1 MQITDLN
8 NSLLQAMT
16 TGEGKKQSSAS
27 ESFADMI
34 KTASAKPEA
43 KTQAAGKGDITVDY
57 QQQTSSVEVKTA
69 DKNANRSTN
78 ADEQKSKTTE
88 KPAKNQSKTKSD
100 NTKAKTD
107 DTVAPEDK
115 TTQPQS
121 SETVPVENADET
133 VVAPVVDENADMTQ
147 EAVMPM
153 AGYVAMPVLEVE
165 PVAVAV
171 EAESAAPVVAAEENI
186 MPQVMENPQPA
197 EPTAPTLTPIVAD
210 ENVEQ
215 PQVMVQENVPVEAE
229 VVAEPAVAKQVL
241 PADNQVEAQP
251 EEIIAAQE
259 EKIAELL
266 PEDTAIAVK
275 VSVKEDKVTDSL
287 TDKVTVPLFD
297 EVAEAEPAAVQDDMP
312 EVQPEVKTEPQKA
325 ETPVQPQAA
334 VLNVAEDASGGEIEV
349 QTEVAAPRA
358 ENAALSSSQVFAAGE
373 GARSVN
379 AANQNTAADTSF
391 KDVYDKGLTREVAEQ
406 IKVNITQSAI
416 KGVDKIEIQLKP
428 AELGHL
434 EIKMQISK
442 DGRLQAHIVASDA
455 NTMELLQKDLSAL
468 KQAFDNAGFQTE
480 DGSFSFSY
488 RGDEQN
494 NNERERLRTFI
505 GEVIAQDVAEE
516 TAANDYIGADG
527 VNIRV

>member
-8 NSLLQAMT
+8 SSLLKAMT

-34 KTASAKPEA
+34 KTASAKPKVESV
-43 KTQAAGKGDITVDY
+43 TAGKDDVAADY

-69 DKNANRSTN
+69 DKTANRSAS
-78 ADEQKSKTTE
+78 ADEAKSEPKE
-88 KPAKNQSKTKSD
+88 KPAKNQSQSKKTSKDDTQAD
-100 NTKAKTD
+100 NT
-107 DTVAPEDK
+107 VVSDK
-115 TTQPQS
+115 PQAQES
-121 SETVPVENADET
+121 MPTENPDEA
-133 VVAPVVDENADMTQ
+133 VVAPVVDENGDMVA
-147 EAVMPM
+147 EIVESVV
-153 AGYVAMPVLEVE
+153 GYVTMPVLEVE
-165 PVAVAV
+165 PAAVSVEPENVVPVMDVA
-171 EAESAAPVVAAEENI
+171 ENVV
-186 MPQVMENPQPA
+186 PQMSETAQPA
-197 EPTAPTLTPIVAD
+197 EVVIPPVTPVIAD
-210 ENVEQ
+210 ENIEQ
-215 PQVMVQENVPVEAE
+215 PRIMVQEDAPVEAE
-229 VVAEPAVAKQVL
+229 VVATPTVAKQVL
-241 PADNQVEAQP
+241 PVDNQVDILP
-251 EEIIAAQE
+251 EEVIAAQE

-266 PEDTAIAVK
+266 PEDTAVAVK

-287 TDKVTVPLFD
+287 TDKPLTPLFD
-297 EVAEAEPAAVQDDMP
+297 EVVEVEPTTIQDDMA
-312 EVQPEVKTEPQKA
+312 EVQPEVKVESQKA
-325 ETPVQPQAA
+325 ETSVQPQAA
-334 VLNVAEDASGGEIEV
+334 VLNVAE
-349 QTEVAAPRA
+349 EVANVEVETQAEVAVTRA
-358 ENAALSSSQVFAAGE
+358 ESAGLSSSQVFVAGE

-379 AANQNTAADTSF
+379 AVNQNTATDTSF
-391 KDVYDKGLTREVAEQ
+391 KDAYDKGLTREVAEQ

-468 KQAFDNAGFQTE
+468 KQVFDNAGFQTE

-505 GEVIAQDVAEE
+505 GEVITQDVAEE
-516 TAANDYIGADG
+516 TAANDYIGVDG

>member
-8 NSLLQAMT
+8 SNLLKAMT
-16 TGEGKKQSSAS
+16 SGLEVKNTAPAEN
-27 ESFADMI
+27 FADI
-34 KTASAKPEA
+34 VKAASVKPELKKTPTVAVDFQERASSVDTKDFNKTASRDINTDGTKSKPTEKPVKNQPQSQKKAKDDTKIENNAPRA
-43 KTQAAGKGDITVDY
+43 DNQTA
-57 QQQTSSVEVKTA
+57 QQQTEDKAPAVTSTASTTDERGEIAPDAAVVGAGLIAAPMPEIEADAVVNSEVAVSTMVVEDNIATQVSENSKLPEPEMPMLSDGESVE
-69 DKNANRSTN
+69 
-78 ADEQKSKTTE
+78 
-88 KPAKNQSKTKSD
+88 QSQIPMAEM
-100 NTKAKTD
+100 TKAPI
-107 DTVAPEDK
+107 A
-115 TTQPQS
+115 
-121 SETVPVENADET
+121 
-133 VVAPVVDENADMTQ
+133 
-147 EAVMPM
+147 
-153 AGYVAMPVLEVE
+153 
-165 PVAVAV
+165 
-171 EAESAAPVVAAEENI
+171 
-186 MPQVMENPQPA
+186 MEN
-197 EPTAPTLTPIVAD
+197 TLTPT
-210 ENVEQ
+210 
-215 PQVMVQENVPVEAE
+215 AE
-229 VVAEPAVAKQVL
+229 KSVL
-241 PADNQVEAQP
+241 PQNNQVEAQP
-251 EEIIAAQE
+251 EDVVIAQE

-266 PEDTAIAVK
+266 PENTAVAVK

-287 TDKVTVPLFD
+287 TDKPLTPLFD
-297 EVAEAEPAAVQDDMP
+297 EVVEVEPTTIQDDMS
-312 EVQPEVKTEPQKA
+312 EVQPEVKVESQKA
-325 ETPVQPQAA
+325 ETSVQPQAA
-334 VLNVAEDASGGEIEV
+334 VLNVAENVSDVEV
-349 QTEVAAPRA
+349 EAQSEVVAPRVETA
-358 ENAALSSSQVFAAGE
+358 SLSSSQVFATGE
-373 GARSVN
+373 GARSANV
-379 AANQNTAADTSF
+379 ANQNTAADTSF

-455 NTMELLQKDLSAL
+455 NTMELLQKDLSSL